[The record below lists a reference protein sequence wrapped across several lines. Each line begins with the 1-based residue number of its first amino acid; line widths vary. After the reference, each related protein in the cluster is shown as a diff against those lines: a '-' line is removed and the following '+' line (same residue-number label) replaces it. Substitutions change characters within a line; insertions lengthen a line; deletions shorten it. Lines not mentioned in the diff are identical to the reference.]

1 MKNDRERSNHGN
13 GSRIRTERA
22 RACPAGHGSG
32 FITEE
37 MQMKKSIGWL
47 ILIVLLGVA
56 AIGFYVWR
64 QGPTFQPQP
73 AAPAEAPAAP
83 PPVTKVEPP
92 THYPLPESSEAETK
106 ALPPLN
112 DSDAVMHSALADLL
126 GSAALKKLFNP
137 EDIVRHIVVTIDN
150 LPRRTVA
157 TRLLPTKPVAG
168 TFLTAKT
175 SDALVIA
182 PQNAARYTPYVRL
195 AEMANTKKLVAAYVK
210 LYPLFQRAYQ
220 ELGYPNGYFNDR
232 AVAVID
238 HLLAAPEVDGP
249 VALKQPHVLYEF
261 ADPALEAESAGHKL
275 LIRMGSENA
284 ARIKVKLREIRHELT
299 SAALSK

>member
-1 MKNDRERSNHGN
+1 
-13 GSRIRTERA
+13 
-22 RACPAGHGSG
+22 
-32 FITEE
+32 

-47 ILIVLLGVA
+47 LLVVLLGVA
-56 AIGFYVWR
+56 AIGFYVWQ

-73 AAPAEAPAAP
+73 VAPVETPPAP
-83 PPVTKVEPP
+83 PPVTHVEPP
-92 THYPLPESSEAETK
+92 THYPVPESTETEVK
-106 ALPPLN
+106 PLPPLN

-137 EDIVRHIVVTIDN
+137 EGLIRHIVVTIDN
-150 LPRRTVA
+150 LPRKTVA

-168 TFLTAKT
+168 KFLTART
-175 SDALVIA
+175 DDSLVIA

-238 HLLAAPEVDGP
+238 HLLAAPEIEGP

-261 ADPALEAESAGHKL
+261 ADPALEAESAGHKI

-284 ARIKVKLREIRHELT
+284 ARIKAKLREIRHELT
-299 SAALSK
+299 GVALSK

>member
-1 MKNDRERSNHGN
+1 
-13 GSRIRTERA
+13 
-22 RACPAGHGSG
+22 
-32 FITEE
+32 

-73 AAPAEAPAAP
+73 AAPAEAPASP
-83 PPVTKVEPP
+83 PPVSKVEPP
-92 THYPLPESSEAETK
+92 THYPVPESSEAETK
-106 ALPPLN
+106 ALPSLN
-112 DSDAVMHSALADLL
+112 DSDTVMHSALTDLL

-150 LPRRTVA
+150 LPRKTVA

-175 SDALVIA
+175 NDGLVIA

-195 AEMANTKKLVAAYVK
+195 AEMADTKKLVAAYVK

-261 ADPALEAESAGHKL
+261 ADPALEADSAGHKL

-284 ARIKVKLREIRHELT
+284 VRIKAKLREIRHELT

>member
-1 MKNDRERSNHGN
+1 
-13 GSRIRTERA
+13 
-22 RACPAGHGSG
+22 
-32 FITEE
+32 
-37 MQMKKSIGWL
+37 MKKSIGWL
-47 ILIVLLGVA
+47 LLVVLLGVA

-73 AAPAEAPAAP
+73 AAPVETPAAP
-83 PPVTKVEPP
+83 PPVTHVEPP
-92 THYPLPESSEAETK
+92 THYPVPESSEAETK

-137 EDIVRHIVVTIDN
+137 EDLIRHIVVTIDN
-150 LPRRTVA
+150 LPRKTVA

-168 TFLTAKT
+168 KFLTVRIDDSLT
-175 SDALVIA
+175 IA

-238 HLLAAPEVDGP
+238 HLLAAPEIEGP

-261 ADPALEAESAGHKL
+261 ADPALEAESAGHKI

-284 ARIKVKLREIRHELT
+284 ARVKAKLREIRHELT
-299 SAALSK
+299 SVALSK